1 MAAAASDT
9 VPAGDFLGP
18 TFFLDHDTP
27 AVATFAADTCAGIDS
42 AVAADRAA
50 RQ

>member
-9 VPAGDFLGP
+9 APAGDFLGP

-27 AVATFAADTCAGIDS
+27 AVATVAAEACAGIDS
-42 AVAADRAA
+42 AVAAERAV
-50 RQ
+50 RP